1 MNKVTFV
8 QGGGVGLDQESA
20 VRKLFTKLDVPIE
33 FDTHYAGRAALD
45 RGQTALPDSLMESLQ
60 ETGLAL
66 KTKLLQP
73 AGSTMPT
80 PHNLDAPMN
89 YNVQFRKK
97 LGLHTSIR
105 PVRNLAGIPS
115 RFKDV
120 NFLLVREISE
130 DLYTASEHE
139 VTPGVVQSFKIVTE
153 KASLRFFRIAFELAR
168 ANGRTLVHCI
178 HKANILKLADG
189 LYLECFRTIAKDF
202 PDIEAKDMIV
212 DNACMQMVSK
222 PTQFQVVAA
231 GNMYGDL
238 LADLG
243 AGLVGGIAATMAI
256 NIGEGRR
263 VYEAVYGAG
272 YDQIAPDRATPIPLI
287 LPAIEMLKELGEVE
301 AGQRLFD
308 ALIAVLDDKETL
320 TEDLGG
326 QAGTDEFADAIC
338 AKL

>member
-1 MNKVTFV
+1 MKQITFV

-20 VRKLFTKLDVPIE
+20 IRKLFAKLNVPIE

-45 RGQTALPDSLMESLQ
+45 RGQPAMPEPLIESLKQ
-60 ETGLAL
+60 TRIAL

-73 AGSTMPT
+73 SGSAMPT
-80 PHNLDAPMN
+80 LSGPVQAMN
-89 YNVQFRKK
+89 YNVAFRKT

-105 PVRNLAGIPS
+105 PVRNLPGVPS
-115 RFKDV
+115 RFNDV
-120 NFLLVREISE
+120 DFLLVREISE

-153 KASLRFFRIAFELAR
+153 KASLRFFRLAFELAR
-168 ANGRTLVHCI
+168 EHGRTLVHCI

-189 LYLECFRTIAKDF
+189 LYLECFRSIAKEF
-202 PDIEAKDMIV
+202 PEIEAKDMIV

-222 PTQFQVVAA
+222 PHQFQVVAA

-243 AGLVGGIAATMAI
+243 AGLVGGIAATMAV
-256 NIGEGRR
+256 NIGENMK

-272 YDQIAPDRATPIPLI
+272 YDVVSPDRGTPIPLI
-287 LPAIEMLKELGEVE
+287 LPAIEMLRDLDEAD
-301 AGQRLFD
+301 AGQRLYD
-308 ALIAVLDDKETL
+308 ALVAVLAEKETL
-320 TEDLGG
+320 TDDLGG
-326 QAGTDEFADAIC
+326 KAGTDEFADAIVQ
-338 AKL
+338 KL